1 MNKDLSRLQQYPF
14 EKLAQLKLGLQPPE
28 NLDHIA
34 LSMGEPQHPP
44 PQIVIESLTSNMH
57 QLSAYPS
64 TRGSDDLREAIADW
78 ISRRFDIA
86 PGLINPERHVLPVS
100 GTREALFAIA
110 QAVIDRNRDDSLV
123 FMPNPFYQIYEG
135 AALLAGAQPHY
146 LDCVEANGF
155 MPDLDAITAS
165 QWQGCQMFYICSPGN
180 PTGAIMSPEYLQ
192 KLIELAHQ
200 HNFVIVSDECYSEIY
215 FDENSPPPGLLGVAA
230 QMGNEDFSH
239 CLAFHSLSK
248 RSNLP
253 GLRSGF
259 VAGDARLLESFL
271 HYRTYHGCALP
282 SVTQIASA
290 TAWRDEL
297 HVVENRRLYRE
308 KFAQVLALLSD
319 TLAPQKPQA
328 GFYLW
333 ASTPISDT
341 EFTQRLYA
349 EQNVTVLPGR
359 YLSRDSGNGSPG
371 DNRVRMALVAP
382 VDKCLEAATRIN
394 SLLATI

>member
-1 MNKDLSRLQQYPF
+1 MNKDISRLQQYPF
-14 EKLAQLKLGLQPPE
+14 EKLAQLTQGLQPPE

-34 LSMGEPQHPP
+34 LSIGEPQHPP
-44 PQIVIESLTSNMH
+44 PKFVIDSLIAHMH
-57 QLSAYPS
+57 RLSAYPS
-64 TRGSDDLREAIADW
+64 TRGSDDLREAIAGW
-78 ISRRFDIA
+78 ISKRFDIA
-86 PGLINPERHVLPVS
+86 PQQIDPNSQLLPVS

-110 QAVIDRNRDDSLV
+110 QAVIERKHNPLV
-123 FMPNPFYQIYEG
+123 LMPNPFYQIYEG
-135 AALLAGAQPHY
+135 AALLAGAEPRY
-146 LDCVEANGF
+146 LDCVQANNF
-155 MPDLDAITAS
+155 MPDLDAIDAS
-165 QWQGCQMFYICSPGN
+165 DWQRCQLFYICSPGN
-180 PTGAIMSPEYLQ
+180 PTGAVMSPGYLQ
-192 KLIELAHQ
+192 KMIELAHR
-200 HNFVIVSDECYSEIY
+200 HDFVIASDECYSEIY
-215 FDENSPPPGLLGVAA
+215 LDEACPPPGLLGVAA
-230 QMGNEDFSH
+230 QMGVTDFSH

-259 VAGDARLLESFL
+259 VAGDASIIKSFL

-290 TAWRDEL
+290 AAWRDEQ
-297 HVVENRRLYRE
+297 HVVENRSLYRV
-308 KFAQVLALLSD
+308 KFDQVLALLSD

-341 EFTQRLYA
+341 EFAQRLYT
-349 EQNVTVLPGR
+349 EQNVTLLPGR
-359 YLSRDSGNGSPG
+359 YLSRDTGGGSPG

-382 VDKCLEAATRIN
+382 LHECLEAATRIN

>member
-1 MNKDLSRLQQYPF
+1 MNTDLSRLQQYPF
-14 EKLAQLKLGLQPPE
+14 EKLTQLKQGLQPPE
-28 NLDHIA
+28 ELDHIA
-34 LSMGEPQHPP
+34 LSMGEPQHSP

-57 QLSAYPS
+57 RLSAYPS
-64 TRGSDDLREAIADW
+64 TRGSDDLREAIAGW
-78 ISRRFDIA
+78 ISRRFGIA
-86 PGLINPERHVLPVS
+86 PGLISPERHLLPVS
-100 GTREALFAIA
+100 GTREALFSIA
-110 QAVIDRNRDDSLV
+110 QAVIDRNRGDALV

-135 AALLAGAQPHY
+135 AALLAGAQPLY
-146 LDCVEANGF
+146 LDCVQANGF
-155 MPDLDAITAS
+155 IPDLDAITTS
-165 QWQGCQMFYICSPGN
+165 EWQACQMFYICSPGN
-180 PTGAIMSPEYLQ
+180 PTGAVMPPEYLQ

-215 FDENSPPPGLLGVAA
+215 FDEDSPPAGLLGVAA
-230 QMGNEDFSH
+230 QMGNDDFSH

-290 TAWRDEL
+290 TAWQDEQ

-308 KFAQVLALLSD
+308 KFDQVLALLSD

-359 YLSRDSGNGSPG
+359 YLSRDSGDGSPG